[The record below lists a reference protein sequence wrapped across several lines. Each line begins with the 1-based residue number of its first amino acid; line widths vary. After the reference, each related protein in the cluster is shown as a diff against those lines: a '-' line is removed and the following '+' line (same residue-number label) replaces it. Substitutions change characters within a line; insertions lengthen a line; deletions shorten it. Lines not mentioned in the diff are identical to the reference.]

1 MIHANR
7 TSSDG
12 TLFSTL
18 AALTAP
24 AQEFVT
30 SRPAYRGVPRL
41 RLQDRAGRRVRSALA
56 AMWQRYERARVRRAL
71 ERLDDHLLRDIGLT
85 RAQAKA
91 GLLPPFARPE
101 EPEVRRHGRALAGLW

>member
-1 MIHANR
+1 MIYANR
-7 TSSDG
+7 TSSYG

-24 AQEFVT
+24 AQEFVA

-101 EPEVRRHGRALAGLW
+101 EPEVRSHGRALAGPW